1 PYPDGD
7 TALLA
12 SPKGVLRVA
21 SGRAPEVVAGSDLV
35 GGAVTGL
42 AMDDT
47 RLYVLDAGG
56 RHRLL
61 AIPRAGGAPV
71 ELADDVNSDADL
83 AVVGDEVLF
92 FRTVGGVGSGGRAKL
107 QAVPVTG
114 GAERTV
120 ASGTYANGDLAVVDG
135 HRVVF
140 SADDQVW
147 VASVRG

>member
-1 PYPDGD
+1 
-7 TALLA
+7 
-12 SPKGVLRVA
+12 
-21 SGRAPEVVAGSDLV
+21 
-35 GGAVTGL
+35 
-42 AMDDT
+42 
-47 RLYVLDAGG
+47 
-56 RHRLL
+56 
-61 AIPRAGGAPV
+61 
-71 ELADDVNSDADL
+71 LADDVNSDADL